1 MLHWHICVCVCIS
14 FLYER
19 ITLKITSVCMSISF
33 SLKYFVSLSPY
44 FLSYL
49 PVCLLVKT
57 SFVSL
62 CCLLFV
68 LFFICIYISVSFLP
82 LSYCLPNFLPLL
94 LFLCT
99 CDLNSNARLSV
110 LSPSWGNKCRKLW
123 SSLLTACRKT
133 TREGK
138 SNKKLRKKKL
148 HTQNHILLLVS
159 RDLSVALKLV
169 GRLSDIDVMFRS
181 ARSVFV
187 CTLS

>member
-1 MLHWHICVCVCIS
+1 ML
-14 FLYER
+14 
-19 ITLKITSVCMSISF
+19 SI
-33 SLKYFVSLSPY
+33 VRPI
-44 FLSYL
+44 
-49 PVCLLVKT
+49 
-57 SFVSL
+57 
-62 CCLLFV
+62 
-68 LFFICIYISVSFLP
+68 FICIYISVSFLP

-123 SSLLTACRKT
+123 SSLLTACTKT

-138 SNKKLRKKKL
+138 SNKKQREKKL

-169 GRLSDIDVMFRS
+169 GRLSDIFFFSDIDVMFRS